1 MTNFTDEQRVEI
13 SKAEYNDLKT
23 NKKVKINGGT
33 IGYVSKVVNDKKTGE
48 QAFIVTDG
56 NPKVQ
61 KQSEVNNV
69 TVLYQGSTSPE
80 KIGSQAGE
88 LKRNWW
94 DKNKQIINNIE
105 KSFKKLNT
113 LFDPSEQIASML

>member
-1 MTNFTDEQRVEI
+1 MEKGTV
-13 SKAEYNDLKT
+13 KNDRLY
-23 NKKVKINGGT
+23 I
-33 IGYVSKVVNDKKTGE
+33 
-48 QAFIVTDG
+48 TDG